1 MNDGQETSPEEHLNR
16 VWQGAVDTLSPG
28 AKVWVYSAKPLTLHN
43 NILIVAVQDD
53 LTRAQLESR
62 VRPALEHAI
71 STTLKQETRLVVTI
85 EPSLIEMH
93 QNRQDDLSTKAPDR
107 YSQDS
112 DLDDEDDDDQ
122 DEFVPTWAERKTTPP
137 RIGSVAEARL
147 NPRYL
152 FENFVIGSS
161 NRFAHAAAVA
171 VAEAP
176 GKAYNPLVIHGESGL
191 GKTHLLHAIGHYVL
205 NLYPSSRVRYVN
217 SEEFTNDVINAI
229 RENRTA
235 ALKRKY
241 REIDVLLVDDIQF
254 LEGKESTQTEFFHT
268 FNALHNENKQIVMT
282 SDRPPKNLTTL
293 EDRLRNRF
301 EWGLTTDVQPPD
313 LETRIA
319 ILRKKATNE
328 KLTAPADVLEFI
340 ASKVQTNIREL
351 EGALIRATAF
361 ANLNGTTVDLQ
372 LAQIVLKDLI
382 AEGEEPDITVG
393 MIMAQTAAY
402 SEFSIDDLCS
412 TNRSRNLVLA
422 RQIAM
427 YLCREL
433 TEMSLPKIGQEFG
446 NRDHTTVMHADR
458 KIRKL
463 MAEKHAVYNQ
473 VTELTARIKQQAR
486 QS

>member
-93 QNRQDDLSTKAPDR
+93 QSRQDDLSTNTPDR

-176 GKAYNPLVIHGESGL
+176 GKAYNPLVIHGES
-191 GKTHLLHAIGHYVL
+191 
-205 NLYPSSRVRYVN
+205 
-217 SEEFTNDVINAI
+217 
-229 RENRTA
+229 
-235 ALKRKY
+235 
-241 REIDVLLVDDIQF
+241 
-254 LEGKESTQTEFFHT
+254 
-268 FNALHNENKQIVMT
+268 
-282 SDRPPKNLTTL
+282 
-293 EDRLRNRF
+293 
-301 EWGLTTDVQPPD
+301 
-313 LETRIA
+313 
-319 ILRKKATNE
+319 
-328 KLTAPADVLEFI
+328 
-340 ASKVQTNIREL
+340 
-351 EGALIRATAF
+351 
-361 ANLNGTTVDLQ
+361 
-372 LAQIVLKDLI
+372 
-382 AEGEEPDITVG
+382 
-393 MIMAQTAAY
+393 
-402 SEFSIDDLCS
+402 
-412 TNRSRNLVLA
+412 
-422 RQIAM
+422 
-427 YLCREL
+427 
-433 TEMSLPKIGQEFG
+433 
-446 NRDHTTVMHADR
+446 
-458 KIRKL
+458 
-463 MAEKHAVYNQ
+463 
-473 VTELTARIKQQAR
+473 
-486 QS
+486 

>member
-1 MNDGQETSPEEHLNR
+1 MSDGPEPTPEEHLDT
-16 VWQGAVDTLSPG
+16 VWKQAVDTLSPG
-28 AKVWVYSAKPLTLHN
+28 AKVWVYSAKPLSLHD
-43 NILIVAVQDD
+43 NIMIVAVQDD

-71 STTLKQETRLVVTI
+71 SMALNQETRLIVTI
-85 EPSLIEMH
+85 EPAALDRLS
-93 QNRQDDLSTKAPDR
+93 QQDDMSTN
-107 YSQDS
+107 SQPEASVAEDDS
-112 DLDDEDDDDQ
+112 DDEDDQ
-122 DEFVPTWAERKTTPP
+122 HEFVPSWAERTTAPP
-137 RIGSVAEARL
+137 RIGTMAEARL

-205 NLYPSSRVRYVN
+205 NLYPSSRVRYVS
-217 SEEFTNDVINAI
+217 SEEFVNDVINAI
-229 RENRTA
+229 GENRTS
-235 ALKRKY
+235 ALRRKY

-254 LEGKESTQTEFFHT
+254 IERKEATQTEFFHT

-293 EDRLRNRF
+293 DDRLRNRF
-301 EWGLTTDVQPPD
+301 EWGLTTETLPPD

-319 ILRKKATNE
+319 ILRKKAANE

-382 AEGEEPDITVG
+382 AEGEEPDISVG

-412 TNRSRNLVLA
+412 ANRSRNLVLA